1 MDNPLSWKVDK
12 IKMNPRSIFSS
23 AFRAVARSRLAILT
37 IALTYVISLIVGI
50 VMVHS
55 GNKFAL
61 DYANNLVAQA
71 NATDPSSIALQQ
83 DERLKAAVLDFGA
96 NLLLDAIPNTVEGM
110 AIVFPYPF
118 VAVRGWVG
126 GIVSVRT
133 DKEHSS
139 RLSDPGE
146 AFYYLLTLALQL
158 IPYSLAGG
166 TEVNLG
172 LAAFRPRPFYQ
183 GSKWLGFPKEAILDV
198 FRIYLLV
205 VPLFLVASLW
215 EFLAR

>member
-1 MDNPLSWKVDK
+1 
-12 IKMNPRSIFSS
+12 MNFST
-23 AFRAVARSRLAILT
+23 FRAVARARFAILT
-37 IALTYVISLIVGI
+37 IALTYAVSVSAGA

-61 DYANNLVAQA
+61 DYADGLVAQA
-71 NATDPSSIALQQ
+71 ATDPAAIALQQ
-83 DERLKAAVLDFGA
+83 DDRLKAALLDFGR
-96 NLLLDAIPNTVEGM
+96 NLFLGAVPNTVAGV
-110 AIVFPYPF
+110 AIVMPYPLVVF
-118 VAVRGWVG
+118 RGWVG
-126 GIVSVRT
+126 GIVSVRA
-133 DKEHSS
+133 DKDHSS

-146 AFYYLLTLALQL
+146 AAYYLITLILQL

-166 TEVNLG
+166 AGVNLG
-172 LAAFRPRPFYQ
+172 LAVFRPRSFYQ